1 MIRPKGPR
9 KDPSGMTKVGFMSLG
24 CPKNLVDSEVMLGH
38 LRLKGFRITP
48 RIEEAEVLVVN
59 TCGFIDSAKKES
71 VEAILEAASMKQKGV
86 CRKLVVA
93 GCLVERY
100 REELLAD
107 MPEIDAVLGTRDI
120 EQIAEVIGADARAF
134 EPERDPG
141 YLYDEHSPR
150 LLTTPKASAYL
161 KISEG
166 CDHTCAFCIIPAL
179 RGGQRSRSIAS
190 VVAEARQLVEQGVL
204 EINLVAQDSTDYG
217 RDLGD
222 PDALEKLIRAL
233 GKVDGLAWVRVHYAY
248 PNRITDGFLHALAE
262 TPNACAYLDM
272 PLQHADA
279 ALLKAMARGGSRK
292 SFLRLLEKARHIVPG
307 VVIRS
312 NFIVGFPGEDEAA
325 FLELKDFVEE
335 ARFEHVG
342 VFTYSPEEGTPAFSL
357 GDPIPARTKQKR
369 KRQLLELQQ
378 KIARSIN
385 RAREGQVLE
394 VLVEGIHEETDLIL
408 KGRWRGQAPEVDGSV
423 LIVGGE
429 PKVNAIQPVRITKG
443 HAYDLVGEVVEGG
456 LDASTRDFEERFK
469 TKTRNR

>member
-1 MIRPKGPR
+1 
-9 KDPSGMTKVGFMSLG
+9 MTKIGFMSLG

-38 LRLKGFRITP
+38 LRLKGFSITP
-48 RIEEAEVLVVN
+48 SLEEAEVLVVN

-71 VEAILEAASMKQKGV
+71 VEAILEAAAMKEKGA

-100 REELLAD
+100 RDELLAD

-120 EQIAEVIGADARAF
+120 EHIAEVIGADARTF
-134 EPERDPG
+134 EPERDPA

-179 RGGQRSRSIAS
+179 RGTQRSRSVES
-190 VVAEARQLVEQGVL
+190 VVAEARQLVDQGVL

-222 PDALEKLIRAL
+222 PDALEKLVRAL
-233 GKVDGLAWVRVHYAY
+233 GKVDGLAWTRVHYAY
-248 PNRITDGFLHALAE
+248 PNRLTDGFLHALAE

-292 SFLRLLEKARHIVPG
+292 SFLRLLEKARRLVPG

-312 NFIVGFPGEDEAA
+312 NFIVGFPGEEEAA
-325 FLELKDFVEE
+325 FAELKGFIEE
-335 ARFEHVG
+335 ARFDHVG
-342 VFTYSPEEGTPAFSL
+342 VFTYSPEEGTPAYAL
-357 GDPIPARTKQKR
+357 GDPVPARTKQKR
-369 KRQLLELQQ
+369 RRLLLESQQ
-378 KIARSIN
+378 KIARSLN
-385 RAREGQVLE
+385 RAREGQILN

-456 LDASTRDFEERFK
+456 IDASTHAYETAFRTQGGVR
-469 TKTRNR
+469 

>member
-1 MIRPKGPR
+1 
-9 KDPSGMTKVGFMSLG
+9 MSLG

-38 LRLKGFRITP
+38 LRLKGYTITP
-48 RIEEAEVLVVN
+48 RIEEAEILVVN
-59 TCGFIDSAKKES
+59 TCGFIDSAKQES
-71 VEAILEAASMKQKGV
+71 VEAILQAASMKEKGA

-120 EQIAEVIGADARAF
+120 EHIAEVIGADDRTF
-134 EPERDPG
+134 EPERDPA
-141 YLYDEHSPR
+141 YLYDERSPR
-150 LLTTPKASAYL
+150 MLTTPKASAYL

-166 CDHTCAFCIIPAL
+166 CDHACAFCIIPAL

-217 RDLGD
+217 RDFGD
-222 PDALEKLIRAL
+222 SDALEKLIRAL
-233 GKVDGLAWVRVHYAY
+233 GTVDGLAWTRVHYAY
-248 PNRITDGFLHALAE
+248 PNRLTDGFLHALAE

-279 ALLKAMARGGSRK
+279 KLLKAMARGGSRAAFTK
-292 SFLRLLEKARHIVPG
+292 LLAKARRIVPEL
-307 VVIRS
+307 VIRS

-325 FLELKDFVEE
+325 FDELKGFVQE
-335 ARFEHVG
+335 ARFDHVG
-342 VFTYSPEEGTPAFSL
+342 VFTYSPEEGTPAFAL
-357 GDPIPARTKQKR
+357 GDPIPARTKQRR
-369 KRQLLELQQ
+369 KRQLLETQQ
-378 KIARSIN
+378 KIARSLN
-385 RAREGQVLE
+385 QGREGRTLE
-394 VLVEGIHEETDLIL
+394 VLVEGVHEETELIL

-429 PKVNAIQPVRITKG
+429 PRVNAIQQVLITKG
-443 HAYDLVGEVVEGG
+443 HAYDLIGEVIEGS
-456 LDASTRDFEERFK
+456 LEASTLAYEEQVKAR
-469 TKTRNR
+469 TS